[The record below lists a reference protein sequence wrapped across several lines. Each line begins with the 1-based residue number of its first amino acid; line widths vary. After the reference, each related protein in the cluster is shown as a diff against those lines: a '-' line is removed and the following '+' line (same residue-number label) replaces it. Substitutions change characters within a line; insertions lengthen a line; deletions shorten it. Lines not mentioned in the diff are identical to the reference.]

1 VAANSFKE
9 EAERLKKA
17 EWPACDR
24 LAQALADRGAPAID
38 ALLYASK
45 SRKHHVRSACLCA
58 LYKVDKRMGEE
69 LARTLINDRAF
80 EVREAAAGILGVPV
94 RH

>member
-1 VAANSFKE
+1 MQFFKE

-17 EWPACDR
+17 EWPSCDR
-24 LAQALADRGAPAID
+24 LAEALADRGAQAID

-45 SRKHHVRSACLCA
+45 SRKHHVRSACLQA
-58 LYKVDKRMGEE
+58 LYKVDKPVGEE

-80 EVREAAAGILGVPV
+80 EVREVAAGILGVPV
-94 RH
+94 PH